1 MIIRSVVVR
10 TRLSEKEYEK
20 LKKMAKTDH
29 ETCVKSGKE
38 NLSAYIRKCVLHES
52 GQAKENEKLNREV
65 RELTYQIRK
74 IGVNINQV
82 TKKINEGYY
91 QAEESERLH
100 KSLKEIEEKFESF
113 LEALEVGECGNHKTD
128 EY

>member
-1 MIIRSVVVR
+1 M
-10 TRLSEKEYEK
+10 
-20 LKKMAKTDH
+20 KKMAKTDH

-113 LEALEVGECGNHKTD
+113 LEALEGGECGNHKTD